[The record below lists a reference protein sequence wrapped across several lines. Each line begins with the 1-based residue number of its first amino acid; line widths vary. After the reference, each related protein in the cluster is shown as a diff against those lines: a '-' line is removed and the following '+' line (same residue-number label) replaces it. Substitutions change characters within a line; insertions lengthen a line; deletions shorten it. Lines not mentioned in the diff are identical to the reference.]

1 MRGAEMLA
9 LMPFVLLGCMIL
21 LYAGQAFLGLCVYY
35 DARYRGNTN
44 AVMWGVLAGF
54 FQLAGLI
61 YLIITLSGKKQIAC
75 YSCWRPYPT
84 ERPVCPYC
92 GMPSPLAYAF
102 SPPDER
108 EKQRGRRKL
117 FLIFYISAEVV
128 GILSVAL
135 MYAFIFYTT
144 FHMVSQY

>member
-1 MRGAEMLA
+1 MGGVGLLA
-9 LMPFVLLGCMIL
+9 LMPFILLGCMIL
-21 LYAGQAFLGLCVYY
+21 LYAGQVFLGLCVYY

-61 YLIITLSGKKQIAC
+61 YLIVTLSGKKQISC
-75 YSCWRPYPT
+75 YGCWRPYPT

-92 GMPSPLAYAF
+92 GMPSPLAYTF

-108 EKQRGRRKL
+108 EKQRGRRTICW
-117 FLIFYISAEVV
+117 FLYIGAEAV
-128 GILSVAL
+128 GILSVVL
-135 MYAFIFYTT
+135 MYVFIFYAT
-144 FHMVSQY
+144 FHMVSQ